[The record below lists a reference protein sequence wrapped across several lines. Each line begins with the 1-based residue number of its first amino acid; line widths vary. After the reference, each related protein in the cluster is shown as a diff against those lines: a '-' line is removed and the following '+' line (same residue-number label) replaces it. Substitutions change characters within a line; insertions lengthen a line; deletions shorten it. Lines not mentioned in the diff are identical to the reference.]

1 MIGRIAFACFLS
13 LVALRTASAETL
25 AELVSREEGVEFG
38 PCALAPRPNVKG
50 ADIHAVIPARFA
62 TPGIWA
68 TRTLLLVG
76 VDGTGTVQDQMELRL
91 MADVPPREVLSV
103 RCSGDRL
110 DIRLSA
116 HASRKVLRHRWTGQ
130 RLTPAGASRR

>member
-13 LVALRTASAETL
+13 LAAVRTAYAETL
-25 AELVSREEGVEFG
+25 ADLVSREEGVEFG
-38 PCALAPRPNVKG
+38 PCALAPRPHVKG
-50 ADIHAVIPARFA
+50 AAVHAVIPARFA
-62 TPGIWA
+62 NPGIWI

-91 MADVPPREVLSV
+91 MADVPPREVVSV
-103 RCSGDRL
+103 RCSGNRL
-110 DIRLSA
+110 DIRLSPR
-116 HASRKVLRHRWTGQ
+116 ASGKVLRHRWTGR